1 MGDRTWEQGPN
12 CTQFDSKSGT
22 GGSWLVGCQPLVRG
36 AGRRA
41 AGHRVLLLQLAW
53 ARHGLPE

>member
-22 GGSWLVGCQPLVRG
+22 GSSWLGGCQPLVRG
-36 AGRRA
+36 AGWRA

-53 ARHGLPE
+53 A